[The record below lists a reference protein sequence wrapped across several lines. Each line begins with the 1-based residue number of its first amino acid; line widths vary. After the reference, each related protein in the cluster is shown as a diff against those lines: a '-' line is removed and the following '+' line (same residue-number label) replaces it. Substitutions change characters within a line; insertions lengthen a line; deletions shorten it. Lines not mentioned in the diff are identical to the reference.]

1 MNLLG
6 GWSDVQVKKAV
17 SILLGVVIKDK
28 MNGSYLY
35 LWKRNTEDN
44 LQAKNLFIFKWSPVL
59 QYIRKY
65 KVRVQVSLVCEV
77 RCGYLKE
84 SPNKILRNSTDLIFL
99 WKKPEKIIS
108 LVSKL
113 EKALELKEN
122 LKLLH
127 G

>member
-44 LQAKNLFIFKWSPVL
+44 LQVKNLFIFKWSPVL

-99 WKKPEKIIS
+99 WKKPAKIIS

-113 EKALELKEN
+113 EKALELKET
-122 LKLLH
+122 
-127 G
+127 